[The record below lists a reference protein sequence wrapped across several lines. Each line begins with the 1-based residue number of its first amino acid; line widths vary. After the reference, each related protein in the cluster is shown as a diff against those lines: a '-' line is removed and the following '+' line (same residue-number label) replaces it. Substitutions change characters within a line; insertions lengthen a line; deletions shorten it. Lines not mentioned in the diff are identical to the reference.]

1 MYLLATFQYL
11 IYLAQD
17 AGGQSSSLSALI
29 LFPIMLVIMYFL
41 VIQPQRKEEKKK
53 QEMIQGLVKGDSV
66 VTTSGIHGKVV
77 EFKDNNESVVLNV
90 AKETNITFST
100 SAILKKKS

>member
-1 MYLLATFQYL
+1 MYLFATIQFL
-11 IYLAQD
+11 FYLAQD
-17 AGGQSSSLSALI
+17 AGNQSSSLSALI

-53 QEMIQGLVKGDSV
+53 QEMIKALVKGDTV
-66 VTTSGIHGKVV
+66 ITTSGIHGKVV

-100 SAILKKKS
+100 SAILKKKP